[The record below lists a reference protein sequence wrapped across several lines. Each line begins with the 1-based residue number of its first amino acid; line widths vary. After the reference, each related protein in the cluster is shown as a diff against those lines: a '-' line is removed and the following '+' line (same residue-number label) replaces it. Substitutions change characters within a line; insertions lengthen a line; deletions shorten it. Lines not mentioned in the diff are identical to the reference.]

1 LEAQVDG
8 QYVES
13 LVNRL
18 SRNRR
23 TLLGTALAAAAAT
36 TQLDEGVGKNKKKH
50 HRCKSPTTRCGKK
63 HCCQPDQACVD
74 GQCQAPA
81 TTTSTPLTAAGCAG
95 TSDDVLAPHRRYA
108 QPFVAD
114 GTGKLAKVSFET
126 NGIPPDA
133 PLGVEIRST
142 QHGVPTNV
150 VLDTA
155 IVADIPTEHVGVA
168 VPITATFPRP
178 VAVTKGV
185 TYALV
190 ITDLARKEVL
200 INSVPVG
207 GSCPLACYVSDS
219 DTFTETT
226 SRSMIFSIS
235 P

>member
-1 LEAQVDG
+1 MLA
-8 QYVES
+8 
-13 LVNRL
+13 
-18 SRNRR
+18 
-23 TLLGTALAAAAAT
+23 TALAAAGVTAR
-36 TQLDEGVGKNKKKH
+36 LDEGMGKHKHKHKHKK
-50 HRCKSPTTRCGKK
+50 CKAPTTRCGKK
-63 HCCQPDQACVD
+63 HCCQPGQTCIG

-81 TTTSTPLTAAGCAG
+81 TTTSTPLTSAGCAG
-95 TSDDVLAPHRRYA
+95 TADDVLAPHRRYA

-155 IVADIPTEHVGVA
+155 IVADIPTEPVGVA
-168 VPITATFPRP
+168 VPIAATFPRP

-200 INSVPVG
+200 LNSLPVG
-207 GSCPLACYVSDS
+207 GACPLACYVSDS